1 MNEQI
6 KNILA
11 KYGTLGGG
19 AIVIAIFILLYFG
32 VIDMDF
38 VMGLLGG

>member
-1 MNEQI
+1 MSEHV

-19 AIVIAIFILLYFG
+19 AIVIALFILLYFG
-32 VIDMDF
+32 VIDLDF
-38 VMGLLGG
+38 VIGLLQ

>member
-1 MNEQI
+1 MKDI
-6 KNILA
+6 IA

-19 AIVIAIFILLYFG
+19 AIVIALFILLYFG

-38 VMGLLGG
+38 VVGLLGG